1 MNKHS
6 PLLLAL
12 LALCSIGFLGTSGAG
27 ASNPVQGADIKGVG
41 GGRIFF
47 GFGNFDLSAHSS
59 ADGDFGHVQETE
71 PGVEIYVDVDCVK
84 VYDWTTTLGPAKT
97 AIISGIVRRVSG
109 VIAVGAGID
118 VGDRETFQVDDGGE
132 PRTDAFD
139 AIDSFYF
146 LFPGQDAQVDCK
158 TLQPFVLSPDVT
170 EGNIVVRSG

>member
-1 MNKHS
+1 
-6 PLLLAL
+6 L
-12 LALCSIGFLGTSGAG
+12 LALCCIGLLGTSGAG
-27 ASNPVQGADIKGVG
+27 ASNSARGADIEGVG

-59 ADGDFGHVQETE
+59 ANGDFGHVHETE
-71 PGVEIYVDVDCVK
+71 PGVDIYVDVDCVK
-84 VYDWTTTLGPAKT
+84 VHDWTTTLGPAKT
-97 AIISGIVRRVSG
+97 AIISGLVRRVSG
-109 VIAVGAGID
+109 VVAIGAGID

-158 TLQPFVLSPDVT
+158 TSQPFVLSPDVT
-170 EGNIVVRSG
+170 EGNIVVRSE